1 MEFYRRSLVSW
12 PNQEMS
18 MQRSNAQEQT
28 DLFSNV
34 SAPPAMATLQLH
46 HDELVD
52 LTSRLLWEVVQ
63 GPTAQASREN
73 AHEQDQR

>member
-1 MEFYRRSLVSW
+1 
-12 PNQEMS
+12 
-18 MQRSNAQEQT
+18 MQRRNVQEQT

-34 SAPPAMATLQLH
+34 SAPPTMATLQLH
-46 HDELVD
+46 HNELVD

>member
-18 MQRSNAQEQT
+18 MKHSNVQEQS

-34 SAPPAMATLQLH
+34 PAPPALATLQLH

-52 LTSRLLWEVVQ
+52 LISRLLWEVVR
-63 GPTAQASREN
+63 GPTAQASGEN

>member
-1 MEFYRRSLVSW
+1 MEFYRRSLMSW

-18 MQRSNAQEQT
+18 MKRGNAQEQT

-34 SAPPAMATLQLH
+34 PAPPALTTLQLH
-46 HDELVD
+46 HNELVE
-52 LTSRLLWEVVQ
+52 LIGRLLWEVVQ
-63 GPTAQASREN
+63 GPATQASKEN